1 MMKAQQQVD
10 EDYCLQPPVDISKV
24 NLTTFT
30 FSKARAARFKCFE
43 EAYTR
48 KLLHEVHRDTGGAHG
63 RPDPELEMPQQ
74 QHWWGRL
81 RLACM
86 RPRPNVV
93 EQPTGLKDLYW
104 DLEKIRTEYKYVHVP
119 HQSVN
124 ACLDWLKQLKKHRWE
139 LVQAAHASAP
149 DA

>member
-1 MMKAQQQVD
+1 MKAQQQVY
-10 EDYCLQPPVDISKV
+10 EDYCLQRPDDISQV

-48 KLLHEVHRDTGGAHG
+48 KLLHEVHKDTGGAHG

-74 QHWWGRL
+74 HHW
-81 RLACM
+81 LACM

-93 EQPTGLKDLYW
+93 EQPTCLNDLYG
-104 DLEKIRTEYKYVHVP
+104 DLENIGIERMCAHVP
-119 HQSVN
+119 HKSVK
-124 ACLDWLKQLKKHRWE
+124 ACLDWLKQLKRHRWE
-139 LVQAAHASAP
+139 LVLAAHASAP
-149 DA
+149 DVRI